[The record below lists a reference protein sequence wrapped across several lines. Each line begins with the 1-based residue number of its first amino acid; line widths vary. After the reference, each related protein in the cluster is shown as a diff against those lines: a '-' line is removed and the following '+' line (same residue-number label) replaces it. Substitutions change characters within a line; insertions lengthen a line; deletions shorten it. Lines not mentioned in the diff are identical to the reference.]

1 MISPRQGATSPRLE
15 VEHDPAEFG
24 FDATRLGRIDSYLQ
38 RYVED
43 GALPGWQFVLTRG
56 GHVAHTATGGCR
68 DRERDLPVEADT
80 LFRIYSMTKPVTSV
94 AAMMLYELGAFQLSD
109 PVSNFLPA
117 FGDVRVYTGGS
128 DLRPSTVPATEPVRM
143 IHLLTHT
150 AGLTYGFFRQHPVD
164 AMYRAAHLDGS
175 GEHPVADLAD
185 LCDRIAALPLL
196 FQPGSEWAYSMAT
209 DVLGR
214 VVEVIS
220 GQRLGEFFTERI
232 FEPLGMTDTGFGV
245 RDDQL
250 PRLARLYAQ
259 QPGGGLQP
267 ADGVGANVDRPALEL
282 GGGGLISSAHD
293 YHRFTQMLLRGGE
306 LDGHRLLSPRTVRF
320 MTRNHLPGNA
330 DLEQFG
336 RPLYSEVPMRG
347 TGFGLGFSVDLEP
360 PATGRPGSAGAYAWG
375 GAASTLFWV
384 DPADQLTAMFF
395 TQVFTLHPLALRG
408 ALRQVVYQSLVD
420 EGPSAHGIGTGR
432 SARSMP

>member
-1 MISPRQGATSPRLE
+1 MTAEPGRLD
-15 VEHDPAEFG
+15 VEHEPAELG
-24 FDATRLGRIDSYLQ
+24 FDAARLGRIDAYLR

-43 GALPGWQFVLTRG
+43 DALPGWQFVLTRG
-56 GHVAHTATGGCR
+56 GNVVHTATGGRR
-68 DRERDLPVEADT
+68 DREQDLPMQPDT

-109 PVSNFLPA
+109 PVSTFLPA
-117 FGDVRVYTGGS
+117 FAGARVYAGGS
-128 DLRPSTVPATEPVRM
+128 DLRPTTVPATEPVRM

-164 AMYRAAHLDGS
+164 AMYRAANLDGA
-175 GEHPVADLAD
+175 GGPAVTDLAD
-185 LCDRIAALPLL
+185 LCDRIAAIPLL

-220 GQRLGEFFTERI
+220 GQRLGDFFAQRI
-232 FEPLGMTDTGFGV
+232 FQPLGMTDTGFGV

-259 QPGGGLQP
+259 QPGGLQP
-267 ADGVGANVDRPALEL
+267 ADGVAATVDRPTLEL

-306 LDGHRLLSPRTVRF
+306 LDGHRLLGPRTVRF
-320 MTRNHLPGNA
+320 MTRNHLPGNT
-330 DLEQFG
+330 DLEHFG

-347 TGFGLGFSVDLEP
+347 AGFGLGFSVDLEP

-384 DPADQLTAMFF
+384 DPVEQLTAMFF

-408 ALRQVVYQSLVD
+408 ALRQVVYQALVD
-420 EGPSAHGIGTGR
+420 DGPRARVLSPGRSGR
-432 SARSMP
+432 SAP

>member
-1 MISPRQGATSPRLE
+1 MTARLGELE
-15 VEHDPAEFG
+15 VERDPAELG
-24 FDATRLGRIDSYLQ
+24 FDAARLDRIDAYLQ
-38 RYVED
+38 RYVDD
-43 GALPGWQFVLTRG
+43 GALPGWQFVLTRHG
-56 GHVAHTATGGCR
+56 DVVHTATGGRR
-68 DRERDLPVEADT
+68 DRERDLPVEPDT

-109 PVSNFLPA
+109 PVSTFLPA
-117 FGDVRVYTGGS
+117 FADVRVYAGGS

-164 AMYRAAHLDGS
+164 ALYRAAILDGS
-175 GEHPVADLAD
+175 GEASAADLGE
-185 LCDRIAALPLL
+185 LCDRIAGIPLL

-214 VVEVIS
+214 VVEVLS
-220 GQRLGEFFTERI
+220 GQRLGEFFAQRI
-232 FEPLGMTDTGFGV
+232 FSPLGMTDTGFGV

-259 QPGGGLQP
+259 QPGGLSP
-267 ADGVGANVDRPALEL
+267 ADGVGASVDRPKLEL

-336 RPLYSEVPMRG
+336 RPLYSEVPLRG
-347 TGFGLGFSVDLEP
+347 AGFGLGFSVDLEP
-360 PATGRPGSAGAYAWG
+360 PATGRPGSAGTYAWG

-384 DPADQLTAMFF
+384 DPVEQLTAMFF
-395 TQVFTLHPLALRG
+395 TQVFTLRPLALRG
-408 ALRQVVYQSLVD
+408 ALRQVVYQALVD
-420 EGPSAHGIGTGR
+420 DGHCRQSLGTSDSTR
-432 SARSMP
+432 IAP